1 LHLFLIP
8 LESANGDS
16 QMIFVLPNDTPFAA
30 SAKRRG
36 RTRQFARITKTAG
49 GTRPFIAWAALSP
62 VARNRPQTR
71 FARAPS
77 PLHRQHSLETFEN
90 GHLQGTFAG
99 TARGTRAGNMRVTL
113 ATPRARRVTCAPR
126 RPAGIIAARS
136 PAKQSSGSS
145 EFKGEEFMLKSTEH
159 ILTTHTGSLPR
170 GAELND
176 LLIADEAGEK
186 VDQAKLTDMIEKRV
200 AHVMEKQRWS
210 GVNVAN
216 DGEQGRVG
224 FQTYV
229 PKRMHG
235 FGGESKRPF
244 GKEWLENPLFTA
256 KFSARIPKTGKVFG
270 CPECVSELKY
280 HDKEAIKTEIARFKK
295 AAATIKPP
303 FAEMFFAEPS
313 PGIIATTML
322 NAHYSSYEGYLDA
335 IAREMHY
342 EYKSVVDAGYVL
354 QIDAPDLA
362 MERVLLFQDK
372 TEAEYVK
379 IVELHIATLNK
390 ALHDIPRDRVRL
402 HICWGNWEGP
412 HIYDIGL
419 EPLLHAFY
427 QANVGALSIEFA
439 NARRQHEYAAV
450 KKHKFPDNMILI
462 PGVIDSKINLVEH
475 PEVVAQ
481 RIESAVAAVGDR
493 ERVIAGVD
501 CGFGT
506 FAGWEWVAEDVVW
519 LKLKTLRE
527 GADIATKRLWGKKA
541 AA

>member
-1 LHLFLIP
+1 
-8 LESANGDS
+8 
-16 QMIFVLPNDTPFAA
+16 M
-30 SAKRRG
+30 K
-36 RTRQFARITKTAG
+36 
-49 GTRPFIAWAALSP
+49 
-62 VARNRPQTR
+62 
-71 FARAPS
+71 
-77 PLHRQHSLETFEN
+77 
-90 GHLQGTFAG
+90 
-99 TARGTRAGNMRVTL
+99 
-113 ATPRARRVTCAPR
+113 
-126 RPAGIIAARS
+126 
-136 PAKQSSGSS
+136 
-145 EFKGEEFMLKSTEH
+145 KSTDY

-186 VDQAKLTDMIEKRV
+186 VDKAKLNDLIDKRV
-200 AHVMEKQRWS
+200 AYVMEKQHWA
-210 GVNVAN
+210 GVSVAN

-224 FQTYV
+224 FQTYI
-229 PKRMHG
+229 PKRMSG
-235 FGGESKRPF
+235 FGGSKRPF
-244 GKEWLENPLFTA
+244 GREWIELPLFA
-256 KFSARIPKTGKVFG
+256 QKFMARLPKTGKVFG
-270 CPECVSELKY
+270 CPEAIAEIKY
-280 HDKEAIKTEIARFKK
+280 TDKEAIKTELARFKRH
-295 AAATIKPP
+295 ADAMKPP
-303 FAEMFFAEPS
+303 FPEMFFAEPS

-322 NAHYSSYEGYLDA
+322 NAYYKTYEAYLDA

-379 IVELHIATLNK
+379 IIELHIATLNK
-390 ALHDIPRDRVRL
+390 ALEGIPRDRVRL

-412 HIYDIGL
+412 HIFDIGL
-419 EPLLHAFY
+419 EPLLQAFY
-427 QANVGALSIEFA
+427 RANVGALSIEFA
-439 NARRQHEYAAV
+439 NARRQHEYAAL

-481 RIESAVAAVGDR
+481 RIEAAVAAIGDR

-527 GADIATKRLWGKKA
+527 GADIASKRLWGKKA

>member
-1 LHLFLIP
+1 
-8 LESANGDS
+8 
-16 QMIFVLPNDTPFAA
+16 
-30 SAKRRG
+30 
-36 RTRQFARITKTAG
+36 
-49 GTRPFIAWAALSP
+49 
-62 VARNRPQTR
+62 
-71 FARAPS
+71 
-77 PLHRQHSLETFEN
+77 
-90 GHLQGTFAG
+90 
-99 TARGTRAGNMRVTL
+99 
-113 ATPRARRVTCAPR
+113 
-126 RPAGIIAARS
+126 
-136 PAKQSSGSS
+136 
-145 EFKGEEFMLKSTEH
+145 
-159 ILTTHTGSLPR
+159 
-170 GAELND
+170 
-176 LLIADEAGEK
+176 
-186 VDQAKLTDMIEKRV
+186 
-200 AHVMEKQRWS
+200 
-210 GVNVAN
+210 
-216 DGEQGRVG
+216 
-224 FQTYV
+224 
-229 PKRMHG
+229 
-235 FGGESKRPF
+235 
-244 GKEWLENPLFTA
+244 
-256 KFSARIPKTGKVFG
+256 
-270 CPECVSELKY
+270 
-280 HDKEAIKTEIARFKK
+280 
-295 AAATIKPP
+295 
-303 FAEMFFAEPS
+303 MFFAEPS

-322 NAHYSSYEGYLDA
+322 NAHYSTYEGYLDA

-342 EYKSVVDAGYVL
+342 EYKAVVDAGLIL

-419 EPLLHAFY
+419 EPLLQAFY

-439 NARRQHEYAAV
+439 NARRQHEYAAL
-450 KKHKFPDNMILI
+450 KAHKFPDNMILV

-481 RIESAVAAVGDR
+481 RIEAAVAAVGDR

-527 GADIATKRLWGKKA
+527 GADLATKRLWGKKA

>member
-1 LHLFLIP
+1 VGEAHRATASKSSPSRAATPPRRRLP
-8 LESANGDS
+8 AV
-16 QMIFVLPNDTPFAA
+16 VLRAA
-30 SAKRRG
+30 APR
-36 RTRQFARITKTAG
+36 
-49 GTRPFIAWAALSP
+49 WH
-62 VARNRPQTR
+62 NRC
-71 FARAPS
+71 
-77 PLHRQHSLETFEN
+77 RQHRRQPES
-90 GHLQGTFAG
+90 
-99 TARGTRAGNMRVTL
+99 RAVKAFWEVIMH
-113 ATPRARRVTCAPR
+113 
-126 RPAGIIAARS
+126 
-136 PAKQSSGSS
+136 
-145 EFKGEEFMLKSTEH
+145 KSVDR

-186 VDQAKLTDMIEKRV
+186 VDKAKLDDMIDKRV
-200 AHVMEKQRWS
+200 AYVMQKQREA
-210 GVNVAN
+210 GIDIAN

-224 FQTYV
+224 FQTYI
-229 PKRMHG
+229 PKRMSG

-244 GKEWLENPLFTA
+244 GQEWVQLPLFTQ
-256 KFSARIPKTGKVFG
+256 KFMARLPKTGKVFG
-270 CPECVSELKY
+270 CPQAIGEIKY
-280 HDKEAIKTEIARFKK
+280 QDKEAIKVELARFKRH
-295 AAATIKPP
+295 AAEVKPP
-303 FAEMFFAEPS
+303 FSEMFFAEPS

-322 NAHYSSYEGYLDA
+322 NAYYKTYEAYLDA
-335 IAREMHY
+335 IAREMQY
-342 EYKSVVDAGYVL
+342 EYKAVVDAGHVL

-379 IVELHIATLNK
+379 IVEQHIAALNK
-390 ALHDIPRDRVRL
+390 ALTGIPRDRVRL

-412 HIYDIGL
+412 HIFDIGL
-419 EPLLHAFY
+419 EPLLQAFY

-439 NARRQHEYAAV
+439 NARRQHEYAAL

-481 RIESAVAAVGDR
+481 RIEQAVAAVGDR
-493 ERVIAGVD
+493 ERVIGGVD

-527 GADIATKRLWGKKA
+527 GADIASKRLWGKKA